1 LVDRAS
7 PARSLEASDVFV
19 GFLCLYL
26 FTVGFTPPRGDAV
39 PMWDA
44 AINLVR
50 HGTFAIDL
58 RWPNNAPTGR
68 GGHYYPVAAL
78 LACLSHVPGAALQLL
93 IGRVAPSAAPGLI
106 VFTSKL
112 GPLVC
117 GALTPTLF
125 FLLLLEQGYQRRQAA
140 WATLMLGTA
149 TIIFVYTHHPYSE
162 MVQTVCFLAFFR
174 GLLRAAEQPSPRVF
188 LGLGF
193 AAGLL
198 VNAKNV
204 YFVCLPGAVVYLFV
218 AFRARRDVLW
228 SRHVL
233 WRGLRWGALGL
244 APGLLA
250 FAAYN
255 QVRWGSI
262 ASSGYGAVTVGF
274 WRGNVFFGLWGQL
287 FSPGRSLF
295 LFSPPLVLGI
305 FGARR
310 LVARRPGLAL
320 ALALLVGPLLV
331 LYARYLFWSG
341 DWCWGPRYLVFA
353 IPVLMIPVAELFDD
367 EHPLRPAARLA
378 VGAVFVGGLAVQT
391 VGTAFYWDDFIAIS
405 RQVQY
410 QWLGHP
416 DSSGSPMAPY
426 PCFSCFDELYAVQW
440 LPATQPIE
448 GHWWLLRH
456 RLAGDDWRTAERD
469 APWSRYTSLTLNI
482 ERSYDYAE
490 IDWWP
495 FLAPP
500 GRRLPLV
507 LLVLLVLPV
516 VIPWRPWRTA
526 LGRRR

>member
-1 LVDRAS
+1 M
-7 PARSLEASDVFV
+7 FV

-26 FTVGFTPPRGDAV
+26 FTLGFTPPRGDAV

-44 AINLVR
+44 ATSLVR

-58 RWPNNAPTGR
+58 RWPNNAPLGR

-93 IGRVAPSAAPGLI
+93 IGRVAPAAAPSL
-106 VFTSKL
+106 VFFTSQL
-112 GPLVC
+112 APVVC

-149 TIIFVYTHHPYSE
+149 TTILVYAHRPYSE
-162 MVQTVCFLAFFR
+162 MVQTVCFLVFFR
-174 GLLRAAEQPSPRVF
+174 QLLRAGEQPSPRAF
-188 LGLGF
+188 LCLGL

-204 YFVCLPGAVVYLFV
+204 YFICLPSAVAYLFV
-218 AFRARRDVLW
+218 LLRQRRDLLW
-228 SRHVL
+228 M
-233 WRGLRWGALGL
+233 GLRWAALGL
-244 APGLLA
+244 VPGLLA

-255 QVRWGSI
+255 ELRWGSI
-262 ASSGYGAVTVGF
+262 SSSGYGAVTVGF

-305 FGARR
+305 FGTRR
-310 LVARRPGLAL
+310 LVARRPRLAL
-320 ALALLVGPLLV
+320 ALALLVAPLVV

-341 DWCWGPRYLVFA
+341 DWGWGPRYLVFA
-353 IPVLMIPVAELFDD
+353 VPLLMIPAAELFDQT
-367 EHPLRPAARLA
+367 HPLRLAARLA
-378 VGAVFVGGLAVQT
+378 VGAVFVSGLAVQT

-440 LPATQPIE
+440 LPATQPID

-456 RLAGDDWRTAERD
+456 KLAGDDWRTAERD
-469 APWSRYTSLTLNI
+469 APWARYTSLTLDI
-482 ERSYDYAE
+482 GRTYDYAE

-495 FLAPP
+495 LLAPS
-500 GRRLPLV
+500 GRRVPLV
-507 LLVLLVLPV
+507 LLLLLVLPV
-516 VIPWRPWRTA
+516 LVPWRPWRAA
-526 LGRRR
+526 LAGRDGPAPEDVAHGS

>member
-1 LVDRAS
+1 M
-7 PARSLEASDVFV
+7 FV

-26 FTVGFTPPRGDAV
+26 FTLGFTPPRGDAV

-44 AINLVR
+44 ATNLVR

-58 RWPNNAPTGR
+58 RWPNNAPLGR

-93 IGRVAPSAAPGLI
+93 IGRVAPAAAPSL
-106 VFTSKL
+106 VFFTSQIA
-112 GPLVC
+112 PVVC

-149 TIIFVYTHHPYSE
+149 TTILVYAHRPYSE
-162 MVQTVCFLAFFR
+162 MVQTVCFLVFFR
-174 GLLRAAEQPSPRVF
+174 QLLRAGEQPSPRAF
-188 LGLGF
+188 LCLGL

-204 YFVCLPGAVVYLFV
+204 YFICLPSAVAYLFV
-218 AFRARRDVLW
+218 LLRQRRDVL
-228 SRHVL
+228 VDGPL
-233 WRGLRWGALGL
+233 LGGAGPGARPLGVCRLQRAPLGL
-244 APGLLA
+244 HLQQRLRRRHRRILAGERLLRA
-250 FAAYN
+250 VGPAVFARAES
-255 QVRWGSI
+255 V
-262 ASSGYGAVTVGF
+262 
-274 WRGNVFFGLWGQL
+274 
-287 FSPGRSLF
+287 
-295 LFSPPLVLGI
+295 LVLTSARARDL
-305 FGARR
+305 GARR
-310 LVARRPGLAL
+310 LVARRPRLAL
-320 ALALLVGPLLV
+320 ALALLVAPLVV

-341 DWCWGPRYLVFA
+341 DWGWGPRYLVFA
-353 IPVLMIPVAELFDD
+353 VPVLMIPAAELFDQK
-367 EHPLRPAARLA
+367 HPLRRAARLA
-378 VGAVFVGGLAVQT
+378 VGAVFVSGLAVQT

-440 LPATQPIE
+440 LPATQPID

-456 RLAGDDWRTAERD
+456 KLSGDDWRTAEKD
-469 APWSRYTSLTLNI
+469 APWSRYTSLTLDI
-482 ERSYDYAE
+482 ERTYDYAE

-495 FLAPP
+495 LLAPP

-516 VIPWRPWRTA
+516 IVPWRPWRAA
-526 LGRRR
+526 LAGGDAPAPEDVAQGS